1 LSSGAA
7 DAHLISACRG
17 DFLAQLF
24 RFRSNCRQVEAD
36 VTDRCEEPGG
46 LKQAGRRDDPGRY
59 QGRSPQSQDCLH
71 GKDPVPLGS
80 I

>member
-24 RFRSNCRQVEAD
+24 RFRSSGREVEAD
-36 VTDRCEEPGG
+36 VTNGCEQVDG
-46 LKQAGRRDDPGRY
+46 L
-59 QGRSPQSQDCLH
+59 
-71 GKDPVPLGS
+71 
-80 I
+80 